1 MRITSS
7 FVAVGRPEF
16 GMLAMGQVAANS
28 ALHNLQTMVF
38 LFTVLSK
45 NGNSS
50 YSIGVRSL
58 LQKGPRF
65 KILMS
70 TIGTVINLF
79 KDFCS

>member
-1 MRITSS
+1 MTSS

-16 GMLAMGQVAANS
+16 GMLALGHVVANS
-28 ALHNLQTMVF
+28 ALHKLQTMVF

-58 LQKGPRF
+58 LQKGPGF
-65 KILMS
+65 QILMS
-70 TIGTVINLF
+70 TIGTVINLYN
-79 KDFCS
+79 DFCS